1 MVDVAIHVCSLS
13 QIIVRPL
20 TRVDLPALEWGGE
33 LIHFRRLFA
42 QAYQQAELGYA
53 VIWMA
58 VYPSAG
64 LVGQIFVQLNS
75 HDPLLADGKHQAYIH
90 GFRVRTGYRDQGIGS
105 LLLQTAEN
113 DLIARDYCIVVLNVG
128 HDNVDARRLYERHG
142 YRIIGTVPGRW
153 SYLDHLGRCRDVNEP
168 AWRMEKK
175 LG

>member
-1 MVDVAIHVCSLS
+1 MVDVAVPVLSLS
-13 QIIVRPL
+13 EILVRPI
-20 TRVDLPALEWGGE
+20 TRIDLPSLEWSGE

-53 VIWMA
+53 VLWMA
-58 VYPSAG
+58 EYPQAG
-64 LVGQIFVQLNS
+64 LVGQVFVQLNS

-113 DLIARDYCIVVLNVG
+113 DLVARGYRMVVLNVG
-128 HDNVDARRLYERHG
+128 QDNKDARRLYERRC

-153 SYLDHLGRCRDVNEP
+153 SYLDHLGRRRDVLEP